1 MWVLGCLLI
10 FCRFSFQRGWPF
22 RRRQLHAGTA
32 RFRKP
37 NSDGLLRRSRT
48 MLPFTN
54 MMNLFTHEFT
64 RLSGRG
70 LPFTGIFPCSVNGFL
85 LGHDGLYS
93 QVLFS

>member
-1 MWVLGCLLI
+1 
-10 FCRFSFQRGWPF
+10 
-22 RRRQLHAGTA
+22 
-32 RFRKP
+32 
-37 NSDGLLRRSRT
+37 

-54 MMNLFTHEFT
+54 MMNLFTHEFA

-93 QVLFS
+93 QVCIFGRVAVLQFLSHTIHCKSEFHPKG